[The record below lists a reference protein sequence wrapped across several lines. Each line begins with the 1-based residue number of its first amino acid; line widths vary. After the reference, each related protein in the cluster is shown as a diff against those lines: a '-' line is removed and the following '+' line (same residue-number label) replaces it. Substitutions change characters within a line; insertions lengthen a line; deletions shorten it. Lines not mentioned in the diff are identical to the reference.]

1 MFLCAVC
8 TSAHSRYVDVV
19 NSLTLIITHFLH
31 NFQTLKK
38 KKIISVTASPL
49 PKNFFIFSL
58 LSPTF
63 FSTTSLNP
71 IDND

>member
-8 TSAHSRYVDVV
+8 TSTHSRYVDVV

-38 KKIISVTASPL
+38 KKNYICDSIPVAQKL
-49 PKNFFIFSL
+49 FYL
-58 LSPTF
+58 LSSITDVF
-63 FSTTSLNP
+63 F
-71 IDND
+71 NDKSQSHRQ